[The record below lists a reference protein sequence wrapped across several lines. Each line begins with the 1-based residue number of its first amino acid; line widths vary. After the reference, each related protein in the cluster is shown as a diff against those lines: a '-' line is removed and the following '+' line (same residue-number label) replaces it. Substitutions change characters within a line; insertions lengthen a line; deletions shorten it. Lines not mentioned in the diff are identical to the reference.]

1 MKILYAGVLLALVG
15 CVNEGAFDWSQ
26 INDGDKK
33 RLNIKEVRMP
43 VSGCINKSVFSS
55 EVEIS
60 KLIYW
65 LRNNKEIILF
75 ASYPDTINLGQ
86 IVFKDGGVINFHLST
101 PFADMDYVIVSING
115 EKRIL
120 QKFPFC

>member
-75 ASYPDTINLGQ
+75 ASYPDTINLGR